1 MSSFEGSPYNNF
13 PITNFFK
20 NHPNLPRPF
29 GVPIKCPQFGSYDES
44 VDGQLREQSDVSSS
58 ESDSDSQNKSIPSSP
73 RSEKSESSVN
83 SSSFVTHTPTPT
95 ATPVGSL
102 INYIDYTTEP
112 YTYTP
117 KNCCNPQYNDN
128 DNDNA
133 ISDEIIDDTIKK
145 CSTNVKKTTKI
156 REDTGKKD
164 KTPKQIPLGLKA
176 FQAFA
181 KNNRV
186 FVKQSYP
193 DFTLGQVQS
202 KLGEMWKQ
210 LSTEEKQQWRLK
222 I

>member
-13 PITNFFK
+13 PINNFFK
-20 NHPNLPRPF
+20 NHPNLPQPF
-29 GVPIKCPQFGSYDES
+29 GVPIKHPQFGSYDES
-44 VDGQLREQSDVSSS
+44 VDGQLRAQSDVSSK
-58 ESDSDSQNKSIPSSP
+58 SDSDSQNKSIPSSP
-73 RSEKSESSVN
+73 RSEKSESSVT
-83 SSSFVTHTPTPT
+83 SSSFVANTPTT

-102 INYIDYTTEP
+102 INYIDYTTKP

-117 KNCCNPQYNDN
+117 KNCCNPQYNHN
-128 DNDNA
+128 YN
-133 ISDEIIDDTIKK
+133 SDEIIDDTTQN
-145 CSTNVKKTTKI
+145 CSKNVKKATKI
-156 REDTGKKD
+156 SKDTEKKD
-164 KTPKQIPLGLKA
+164 KTTPKQIPLGLKA

-181 KNNRV
+181 KNNRA